1 MDPLAK
7 MRLEMEASV
16 VWGLLD
22 RRRRRS
28 STSRGSRC
36 LQNFSP
42 MSEIFH
48 CLEARRCPIMG
59 FVEVGEATDDASY
72 ARGLRIACSKNI
84 TIVKAPLEELQ
95 AQFQREQSDAG
106 GFLGCRQLR
115 QFGLAGSLRS
125 WEEVNT

>member
-1 MDPLAK
+1 
-7 MRLEMEASV
+7 
-16 VWGLLD
+16 
-22 RRRRRS
+22 
-28 STSRGSRC
+28 
-36 LQNFSP
+36 
-42 MSEIFH
+42 
-48 CLEARRCPIMG
+48 MG